1 MRVLVAGATGA
12 IGRPLIPELV
22 AAGHQVIA
30 TTRSPAKLAGLH
42 EAGAEA
48 MVLDGLDALAV
59 GEAVAKSEPEV
70 IIHEMTAIPAS
81 ISMRRFD
88 EDFAPTN
95 ALRTRGTD
103 YLLAAASA
111 AGVRRFIAQSYAGY
125 YARTGGPVKTE
136 EDPLDPGPPAGQ
148 RESVAAGRHV
158 EQAVLGA
165 PLEGIVLRYGSLYGP
180 GASESTVA
188 LIRKRQFPVIGAGT
202 GVWSFLHVADA
213 ATATAAAVSRGAP
226 GIYNVADDEPA
237 TVAEWLPE
245 LAAILGAPPP
255 RRLPGWL
262 GKLVAGEAGLS
273 AMTALRGASNAK
285 ARRELGWQP
294 AWASW
299 RDGFARG
306 LS

>member
-30 TTRSPAKLAGLH
+30 TTRSPAKLAGLRD
-42 EAGAEA
+42 AGAEPV
-48 MVLDGLDALAV
+48 VLDGLDALAV
-59 GEAVAKSEPEV
+59 GEAVAKAEPEV

-88 EDFAPTN
+88 DSFAPTN

-103 YLLAAASA
+103 YLLAAAAA

-125 YARTGGPVKTE
+125 YARAGGPVKSE
-136 EDPLDPGPPAGQ
+136 EDALDPEPPAGQ
-148 RESVAAGRHV
+148 RETVAAGQYV
-158 EQAVLGA
+158 ERAVLGA

-180 GASESTVA
+180 GASEGIVA
-188 LIRKRQFPVIGAGT
+188 LIRKRQFPVVGAGT
-202 GVWSFLHVADA
+202 GIWSFLHVADA
-213 ATATAAAVSRGAP
+213 ATATAAAVSRAAP
-226 GIYNVADDEPA
+226 GIYNVADDDPA
-237 TVAEWLPE
+237 AVAEWLPE
-245 LAAILGAPPP
+245 VAAILGAPAP
-255 RRLPGWL
+255 RRLPAWL
-262 GKLVAGEAGLS
+262 GRLFAGETGVS
-273 AMTALRGASNAK
+273 AMTRQRGASNAK
-285 ARRELGWQP
+285 ARRELDWQP